1 MPAKDYFH
9 LDTLNLYRQAV
20 QQLLEHYADSDDE
33 DGVETELIIDSI
45 RDRYLLFHVG
55 WLGDYRIYG
64 SILHFDLKNG
74 KVWIQHNGTE
84 YDVARELQDL
94 GVSKTDIVIGFHSP
108 FKRQFT
114 EYSVN

>member
-1 MPAKDYFH
+1 M
-9 LDTLNLYRQAV
+9 DTLSRYRQAV
-20 QQLLEHYADSDDE
+20 QQLLEHYARFGGDDK
-33 DGVETELIIDSI
+33 DGVETELIVDPI

-64 SILHFDLKNG
+64 SILHFDIKNS

-94 GVSKTDIVIGFHSP
+94 GIPKTDIVIGFHSP

-114 EYSVN
+114 EYSVS